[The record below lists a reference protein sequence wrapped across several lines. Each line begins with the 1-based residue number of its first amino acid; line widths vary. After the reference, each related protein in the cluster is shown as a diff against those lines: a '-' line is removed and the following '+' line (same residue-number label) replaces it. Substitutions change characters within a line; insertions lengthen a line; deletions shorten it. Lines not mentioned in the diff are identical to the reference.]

1 MLNQSR
7 RSLKATEDSTKAT
20 LRSTAAL
27 NKMTDTLRAI
37 MREED
42 AATPPPLPKQG
53 ATPSKN
59 QPPKK

>member
-1 MLNQSR
+1 M
-7 RSLKATEDSTKAT
+7 EDSTKAT
-20 LRSTAAL
+20 RRSTAAL
-27 NKMTDTLRAI
+27 NKMTETLRTI

-42 AATPPPLPKQG
+42 EEAATPPPLPKQG